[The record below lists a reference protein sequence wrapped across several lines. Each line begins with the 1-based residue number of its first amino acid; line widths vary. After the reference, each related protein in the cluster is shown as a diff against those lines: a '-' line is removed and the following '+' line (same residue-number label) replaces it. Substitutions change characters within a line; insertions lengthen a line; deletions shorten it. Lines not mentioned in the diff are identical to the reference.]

1 MTTLYQA
8 RIIDYCQR
16 HGIVVPEGFITPKS
30 PERFVIVDES
40 SSPPSLMFQTTE
52 HEKEL
57 LGWAT
62 EIRNTGRAIRLLDFK
77 RCCELAI
84 SGSGTFKRFRNI
96 DAYSNEERKQQDK
109 LNQSD
114 A

>member
-8 RIIDYCQR
+8 RIVDYCQR
-16 HGIVVPEGFITPKS
+16 NGIVVPAFDSPRS

-40 SSPPSLMFQTTE
+40 SSPPKLMTQSTE
-52 HEKEL
+52 HEQEL
-57 LGWAT
+57 LTWAN
-62 EIRNTGRAIRLLDFK
+62 ELRQGGRSIRLLDFK

-84 SGSGTFKRFRNI
+84 AGDGKLKRFRNI
-96 DAYSNEERKQQDK
+96 DAFDNEDHRHRENI
-109 LNQSD
+109 NQSD